1 MNPPAESEASV
12 PAGESPCTGGSR
24 LRGLASQFAF
34 LSLAEISCRLISL
47 AVVLELIRRTGR
59 DGFGRIE
66 FCFSLIYWLIFVIR
80 DGVELV
86 FYREL
91 SRRARPNPRIIGSYV
106 SLKFQL
112 AMVLWAGLVIV
123 SMAVFHAPEDRLL
136 LSSFGL
142 LLIPTAI
149 GLDNVFRSLRRAGL
163 VAISLVIRTVVYAL
177 GITLFVTDSSR
188 LQLVPL
194 LFFLGEMCGILLIWL
209 KFRTEFGMPVL
220 NLRHGRRFAGPVLH
234 QGQGVLGLQLTQVA
248 MSSMDVLV
256 IGFLDDWGKVGLYGS
271 THRIVSA
278 SVTFAVIFQQVLLP
292 QLVRSWI
299 ANRKQQTA
307 EVRRITLAALAAIV
321 PVTLIVSVF
330 ATVIV
335 RLLFTPDFADAS
347 PLLSVGIW
355 RVPLMA
361 AASIHLT
368 TLVATHR
375 ERLGLKVMSGC
386 LAISLP
392 QVIWAHS
399 RYGLNGTAAA
409 MLGTA
414 ALTAF
419 ATGAAVYLPAR
430 IRPSTAP
437 KPGSNQRL
445 EAGHGNTEA
454 PHSKPLESRSEK
466 QLT

>member
-1 MNPPAESEASV
+1 MNLPAERAAND
-12 PAGESPCTGGSR
+12 PAGETPNPGGSR

-47 AVVLELIRRTGR
+47 AVVLHLIRRTGR

-66 FCFSLIYWLIFVIR
+66 FCFSLIYWLIFVLR

-91 SRRARPNPRIIGSYV
+91 SRRTRPNPRIIGSYV
-106 SLKFQL
+106 SLKLQI
-112 AMVLWAGLVIV
+112 AMALWAGLVIM
-123 SMAVFHAPEDRLL
+123 SMVVFHAPQDRLL
-136 LSSFGL
+136 LASFGL

-163 VAISLVIRTVVYAL
+163 VAISLVIRTAVYAL
-177 GITLFVTDSSR
+177 GITVFVTDSSR
-188 LQLVPL
+188 LLLVPW
-194 LFFLGEMCGILLIWL
+194 LFFFGEMCGILLIWRQ
-209 KFRTEFGMPVL
+209 FRAEFGMPRL
-220 NLRHGRRFAGPVLH
+220 SLRHGRRFAGPVLS

-292 QLVRSWI
+292 QLVRSWV

-307 EVRRITLAALAAIV
+307 EVRRITLAAMAAIV
-321 PVTLIVSVF
+321 PVTLAVSVF

-335 RLLFTPDFADAS
+335 RMLFTADFADAS

-375 ERLGLKVMSGC
+375 ERLGMKIMSGC

-414 ALTAF
+414 ALTAL

-430 IRPSTAP
+430 NHASTVPKTLVQGRIDQGIAPSEHPHKHQPETRP
-437 KPGSNQRL
+437 
-445 EAGHGNTEA
+445 
-454 PHSKPLESRSEK
+454 EK
-466 QLT
+466 LLT